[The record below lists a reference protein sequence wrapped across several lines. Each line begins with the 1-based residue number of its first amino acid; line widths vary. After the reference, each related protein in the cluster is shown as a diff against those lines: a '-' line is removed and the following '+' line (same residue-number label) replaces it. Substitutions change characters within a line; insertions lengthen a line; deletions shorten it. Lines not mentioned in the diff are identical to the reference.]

1 MKHRRLFTVLAAIF
15 ALAGLSGILARRD
28 ARLEAELWAAATDR
42 IG

>member
-1 MKHRRLFTVLAAIF
+1 MKRRPLIILLAMVVS
-15 ALAGLSGILARRD
+15 LAGLSAFLARRD